1 MCHAVN
7 LWKKMSVLKW
17 LTLFNLFLVY
27 LVLKL
32 DIYFLNIKCEAYFKI
47 HTAVHPKQFIHTV
60 AFDTYLQKKEKTVL

>member
-1 MCHAVN
+1 M
-7 LWKKMSVLKW
+7 KKNVSIKMVEIIY
-17 LTLFNLFLVY
+17 LFLVY